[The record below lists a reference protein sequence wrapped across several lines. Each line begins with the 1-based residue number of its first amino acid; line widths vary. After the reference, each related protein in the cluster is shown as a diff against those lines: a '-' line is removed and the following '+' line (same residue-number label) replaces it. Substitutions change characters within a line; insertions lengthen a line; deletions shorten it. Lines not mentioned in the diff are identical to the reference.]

1 MAVIAV
7 REKDVREK
15 SQKVE
20 AALKAGEPV
29 SDQEFHLLLDEL
41 RDENSRSRL
50 REAAWVSIIFHLVL
64 LFVVKESPRFFPVKN
79 VSLITPQQQI
89 AESDRAKELKF
100 LELPPDASKY
110 MTPKPSEVISDQ
122 NRVAQSRNPQLDR
135 QMQELLRDNRRPN
148 PAGAPIPQPQQ
159 RPAPPQQM
167 AQQQPQQQPQQQAP
181 QQSTGQYRMQ
191 QQPQNQIAELQTPNM
206 GGGAF
211 PTIPSSAGS
220 AIQQAA
226 RATVHQ
232 RGGYGDYGSGP
243 AQQAANRGDLDILS
257 DTMGVDFAPYL
268 SRVKQQV
275 QTNWWNIIPEVARP
289 PLMKQGRVVI
299 EFVIMKNG
307 QIGGIKMNSN
317 GYSGDISLDRAAWG
331 GITASNPF
339 QPLPSEFK
347 GEYLALRFYFYYNPD
362 KSKEL
367 R

>member
-7 REKDVREK
+7 RQK
-15 SQKVE
+15 SDTRKEDVE
-20 AALKAGEPV
+20 AALKSGEPV
-29 SDQEFHLLLDEL
+29 SDQEFHLLLEEL

-50 REAAWVSIIFHLVL
+50 REAAWISIIFHLVL
-64 LFVVKESPRFFPVKN
+64 LFVVKESPRFFPTRN
-79 VSLITPQQQI
+79 VSLITPEQTI
-89 AESDRAKELKF
+89 ADAQKSKEMKF
-100 LELPPDASKY
+100 LELPPDASRFMK
-110 MTPKPSEVISDQ
+110 PKPSDIISDQ
-122 NRVAQSRNPQLDR
+122 NRTAQSRNPQLDR
-135 QMQELLRDNRRPN
+135 RMEELLRDNRRPN
-148 PAGAPIPQPQQ
+148 PAGAPVPQPQQ
-159 RPAPPQQM
+159 RPAPPQQV
-167 AQQQPQQQPQQQAP
+167 AQNTQQQQQPQQQAP
-181 QQSTGQYRMQ
+181 PQQNPGQYRMQ
-191 QQPQNQIAELQTPNM
+191 QQPQNQIATLNPPT
-206 GGGAF
+206 GGAF
-211 PTIPSSAGS
+211 PQVPSSAGS
-220 AIQQAA
+220 AIEQAA

-243 AQQAANRGDLDILS
+243 AQAAANRGDLDILS

-307 QIGGIKMNSN
+307 QIGSIKMNPN
-317 GYSGDISLDRAAWG
+317 GYSGDVSLDRAAWG

-339 QPLPSEFK
+339 QPLPSEFR

-362 KSKEL
+362 RKEL